1 MSDMQTFVCPHALI
15 KNGDKYLI
23 MLRSPE
29 TGFKPNE
36 WDIPGG
42 HFNEGEEDPL
52 VVLNRETFEEAG
64 IVPKV
69 GNIIYLFS
77 EIQSPTRHQFQ
88 AIYECE
94 YQGDTINLDPVEH
107 SEYRWATVD
116 EMKELPLMKFL
127 RSLVDNVLSK

>member
-42 HFNEGEEDPL
+42 HFNEGESDPIE
-52 VVLNRETFEEAG
+52 VMKRETLEEAG
-64 IVPKV
+64 IVPKI
-69 GNIIYLFS
+69 GKIIYLFS
-77 EIQSPTRHQFQ
+77 EIQSPVRHQFQ

-94 YQGDTINLDPVEH
+94 YQGDEIKLDPVEH
-107 SEYRWATVD
+107 SDYRWATPQ
-116 EMKELPLMKFL
+116 EMLELPLMKFV
-127 RSLVDNVLSK
+127 RSLVENVLLK